1 MEMKEQQMAQRS
13 NRWFYQQFPPIRW
26 IAKSIG
32 KNIDIQVIKWNLEM
46 TLVYLRIHQSSAIN

>member
-1 MEMKEQQMAQRS
+1 MKEQQMAQRS
-13 NRWFYQQFPPIRW
+13 NRWFYRKFLPIRW

-32 KNIDIQVIKWNLEM
+32 KNIDFQVIKWNLEM

>member
-1 MEMKEQQMAQRS
+1 MKEQQMAQRS
-13 NRWFYQQFPPIRW
+13 NRWFYQQFPLIRW

-32 KNIDIQVIKWNLEM
+32 KDIDFQVIKWNLEM